1 MKTVKNQ
8 NQVKESKKIEN
19 DELSA
24 LMDKLNASSTIVS
37 IANKRNYSTERIWL
51 KSFRDAQG
59 GKISNSHRTKLA
71 KLFGE
76 IANFVKAGKFDLAKQ
91 RFELLKN
98 WAEGKL
104 VNLDFDKFE
113 NYSNK
118 DIVSNPNLLNHNSED
133 YHLQSDCI
141 NQGIISIKILKQKEL
156 I

>member
-8 NQVKESKKIEN
+8 NQVEKSTKVEN
-19 DELSA
+19 NVSEL
-24 LMDKLNASSTIVS
+24 LDKLNASAS
-37 IANKRNYSTERIWL
+37 IASISNKRNYSTERIWL
-51 KSFRDAQG
+51 ESFRDKQNNR
-59 GKISNSHRTKLA
+59 KISNSHRTKLA

-91 RFELLKN
+91 RFEILKE
-98 WAEGKL
+98 WADGKL

-113 NYSNK
+113 NYCNK
-118 DIVSNPNLLNHNSED
+118 DIISNPNLLVHGSEE

-141 NQGIISIKILKQKEL
+141 NQGIISIQILKHKEL